1 MNGRWTESFLVCEAV
16 RPLIS
21 ACSDGEADDLGR
33 ATVERHLRFCPDCR
47 DFAELVE
54 REQAELL
61 FEAIRAEEPDPPAAL
76 VERMVAAT
84 GVLSRASG
92 ATSTRALSASPA
104 ATRTGASL
112 SPAPAVR
119 WLMRPLTWPVWRRA
133 AVSLAAA
140 AILVIS
146 GLASDPP
153 WQSEPATNHMAIAI
167 PQVLLA
173 RNLDPAYVPYLQ
185 RKVGGSGI
193 KIRPGTADEKLLFF
207 ESPMS
212 FYEEYHFRPEG
223 L

>member
-21 ACSDGEADDLGR
+21 ACSDGEVDDMAR
-33 ATVERHLRFCPDCR
+33 ATVERHLRCCPDCR

-54 REQAELL
+54 LEQAELR
-61 FEAIRAEEPDPPAAL
+61 FEAIRAEEPDPPAFL
-76 VERMVAAT
+76 VEQMVAAT
-84 GVLSRASG
+84 GALPTAHSTTAIPTLSP
-92 ATSTRALSASPA
+92 SPA
-104 ATRTGASL
+104 VRRTGASL
-112 SPAPAVR
+112 SAALAFR
-119 WLMRPLTWPVWRRA
+119 WLMRSLTWPVWRRA

-140 AILVIS
+140 SILVIT

-193 KIRPGTADEKLLFF
+193 KIRAGTADEKLLFF

-212 FYEEYHFRPEG
+212 FYEEYHYRPEG